1 MQKSNCLSSSLY
13 QLELVQVEEEEEP
26 KEGEESKPEVI
37 NMVFPIV
44 GIALFFLSMNLM
56 YYCIFCPGREEK
68 ED

>member
-1 MQKSNCLSSSLY
+1 M
-13 QLELVQVEEEEEP
+13 QVEEEEEP

-37 NMVFPIV
+37 NIVFPIV
-44 GIALFFLSMNLM
+44 GIALFFLNMDLM